1 MRQLIEE
8 LNAEVRPAGIG
19 TLIEERTSH
28 HWGGVPRDEVVGW
41 ARRRGTRH
49 SRLRTS
55 EQAERGMREARQA
68 GGRRSGFRRL
78 VSRGC
83 VAADRETG
91 VEALFLEENISK
103 DNTGE
108 RQASRADALSKS
120 QTQTETYITTCN
132 ST

>member
-1 MRQLIEE
+1 L
-8 LNAEVRPAGIG
+8 
-19 TLIEERTSH
+19 
-28 HWGGVPRDEVVGW
+28 
-41 ARRRGTRH
+41 
-49 SRLRTS
+49 
-55 EQAERGMREARQA
+55 EQAERWMREARQA

-108 RQASRADALSKS
+108 ERRGPTRSPRAKH
-120 QTQTETYITTCN
+120 TN
-132 ST
+132 